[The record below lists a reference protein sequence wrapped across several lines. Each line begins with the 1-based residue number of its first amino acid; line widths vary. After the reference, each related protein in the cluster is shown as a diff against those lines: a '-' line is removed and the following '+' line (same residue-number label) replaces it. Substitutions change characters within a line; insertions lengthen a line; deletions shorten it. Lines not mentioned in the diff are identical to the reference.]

1 MSEKKLRILLGDD
14 HAVLRAGLRVLLN
27 LEEDFEVVGEAADG
41 EEVIQM
47 VEKTL
52 PDLVLLDLTLPK
64 ISGLECIGRILEK
77 HPMSKV
83 LVLTMHDDEEYMKA
97 VIKAGGKGY
106 VLKKAADVELLSAIR
121 MVSRGELY
129 IYPPMAGALLY
140 QIVTPQTSEQRK
152 VKREKGLSERER
164 EVLKYLA
171 LGHTN
176 QEIANLLHISVKTVE
191 TYKTRVMEKLD
202 LRKRA
207 ELVRY
212 AMENGL
218 IND

>member
-41 EEVIQM
+41 EEVVEM
-47 VEKTL
+47 VEKIQ
-52 PDLVLLDLTLPK
+52 PDLVLLDLTMPK
-64 ISGLECIGRILEK
+64 LSGLDCIERILEK
-77 HPMSKV
+77 HPITKI

-97 VIKAGGKGY
+97 VIRAGGKGY

-121 MVSRGELY
+121 TVSRGELY
-129 IYPPMAGALLY
+129 IYPPMAAALLY
-140 QIVTPQTSEQRK
+140 QMVGPQTFSNK
-152 VKREKGLSERER
+152 VKKEKGLSERER

-176 QEIANLLHISVKTVE
+176 HDIGELLHISVKTVE

-202 LRKRA
+202 LHKRA

-212 AMENGL
+212 AMENGI
-218 IND
+218 ING

>member
-41 EEVIQM
+41 EEVVQM

-64 ISGLECIGRILEK
+64 ISGLDCIGLILEK
-77 HPMSKV
+77 HPMTKI

-97 VIKAGGKGY
+97 VIRAGGKGY

-121 MVSRGELY
+121 TVSRGELY

-140 QIVTPQTSEQRK
+140 QIVAPQTPVRK
-152 VKREKGLSERER
+152 EKREKGLSDRER

-176 QEIANLLHISVKTVE
+176 QDIADLLHISIKTVE

>member
-14 HAVLRAGLRVLLN
+14 HAVMRAGLRVLLN
-27 LEEDFEVVGEAADG
+27 LEEDIEVVGEAADG
-41 EEVIQM
+41 EEVVKM
-47 VEKTL
+47 VDETL
-52 PDLVLLDLTLPK
+52 PDLVLLDLTMPNL
-64 ISGLECIGRILEK
+64 SGLECIERILEK
-77 HPMSKV
+77 HPTMKI

-97 VIKAGGKGY
+97 VIRAGGKGY
-106 VLKKAADVELLSAIR
+106 VLKKAADVELLLAIR
-121 MVSRGELY
+121 TVSRGELY
-129 IYPPMAGALLY
+129 IYPPMAAALLY
-140 QIVTPQTSEQRK
+140 QMVGPQTSGSKEK
-152 VKREKGLSERER
+152 KEKGLSERER

-176 QEIANLLHISVKTVE
+176 QDIAELLHISVKTVE

-212 AMENGL
+212 AMENGI
-218 IND
+218 ING

>member
-1 MSEKKLRILLGDD
+1 MPEKKLRILLGDD

-27 LEEDFEVVGEAADG
+27 LEEDIEVVGEAADG
-41 EEVIQM
+41 EEVVEM
-47 VEKTL
+47 VEKIL
-52 PDLVLLDLTLPK
+52 PDLVLLDLTMPK
-64 ISGLECIGRILEK
+64 LSGLECIERILEK
-77 HPMSKV
+77 HPTINI
-83 LVLTMHDDEEYMKA
+83 LVLTMHDDDEYMKA
-97 VIKAGGKGY
+97 VIRAGGKGY

-121 MVSRGELY
+121 TVSRGELY
-129 IYPPMAGALLY
+129 IYPPMAAALLY
-140 QIVTPQTSEQRK
+140 QMVGPQTPEIK
-152 VKREKGLSERER
+152 EKKDKGLSERER

-176 QEIANLLHISVKTVE
+176 HDIAELLHISVKTVE

-212 AMENGL
+212 AMENGI
-218 IND
+218 ING

>member
-1 MSEKKLRILLGDD
+1 MPEKKLRILLGDD

-27 LEEDFEVVGEAADG
+27 LEEDIEVVGEAADG
-41 EEVIQM
+41 EEVVEM
-47 VEKTL
+47 VEKIL
-52 PDLVLLDLTLPK
+52 PDLVLLDLTMPK
-64 ISGLECIGRILEK
+64 LSGLECIERILEK
-77 HPMSKV
+77 HPTTKI

-97 VIKAGGKGY
+97 VIRAGGKGY

-121 MVSRGELY
+121 TVSRGELY
-129 IYPPMAGALLY
+129 IYPPMAVALLY
-140 QIVTPQTSEQRK
+140 QMVGTQTSSIKEK
-152 VKREKGLSERER
+152 KGKRLSERER

-176 QEIANLLHISVKTVE
+176 QEIAELLHISVKTVE

-212 AMENGL
+212 AMENGI
-218 IND
+218 ING

>member
-14 HAVLRAGLRVLLN
+14 HAVMRAGLRVLLN
-27 LEEDFEVVGEAADG
+27 LEEDIEVVGEAADG
-41 EEVIQM
+41 EEVVKM
-47 VEKTL
+47 VDETL
-52 PDLVLLDLTLPK
+52 PDLVLLDLTMPNL
-64 ISGLECIGRILEK
+64 SGLECIERILEK
-77 HPMSKV
+77 HPTMKI

-97 VIKAGGKGY
+97 VIRAGGKGY
-106 VLKKAADVELLSAIR
+106 VLKKAADVELLLAIR
-121 MVSRGELY
+121 TVCRGELY
-129 IYPPMAGALLY
+129 IYPPMAAALLY
-140 QIVTPQTSEQRK
+140 QMVGPQTSGSNEK
-152 VKREKGLSERER
+152 KEKGLSERER

-176 QEIANLLHISVKTVE
+176 QDIAELLHISVKTVE

-212 AMENGL
+212 AMENGI
-218 IND
+218 ING

>member
-27 LEEDFEVVGEAADG
+27 LEEDIEVVGEAADG
-41 EEVIQM
+41 EEVVEM

-52 PDLVLLDLTLPK
+52 PDLVLLDLTMPK
-64 ISGLECIGRILEK
+64 LSGLECLERILERQPTMK
-77 HPMSKV
+77 I

-97 VIKAGGKGY
+97 VIRAGGKGY

-121 MVSRGELY
+121 TVSRGELY
-129 IYPPMAGALLY
+129 IYPPMAAALLY
-140 QIVTPQTSEQRK
+140 QMVGPQTSGNK
-152 VKREKGLSERER
+152 DKKEKGLSERER

-176 QEIANLLHISVKTVE
+176 QEIAEFLHISVKTVE

-212 AMENGL
+212 AMENGI
-218 IND
+218 ING

>member
-27 LEEDFEVVGEAADG
+27 LEEDIEVVGEAADG
-41 EEVIQM
+41 EEVVEM
-47 VEKTL
+47 VEKIL
-52 PDLVLLDLTLPK
+52 PDLVLLDLTMPK
-64 ISGLECIGRILEK
+64 LSGLECIERILEK
-77 HPMSKV
+77 HPTTKI

-97 VIKAGGKGY
+97 VIRAGGKGY
-106 VLKKAADVELLSAIR
+106 VLKKAADVELLLAIR
-121 MVSRGELY
+121 TVSRGELY
-129 IYPPMAGALLY
+129 IYPPMAAALLY
-140 QIVTPQTSEQRK
+140 QMVGPQTSGIKEK
-152 VKREKGLSERER
+152 KGKGLSERER

-176 QEIANLLHISVKTVE
+176 HDIAELLHISVKTVE

-212 AMENGL
+212 AMENGI
-218 IND
+218 ING

>member
-1 MSEKKLRILLGDD
+1 MPERKMRILLGDD

-27 LEEDFEVVGEAADG
+27 LEEDIEVIGEAADG
-41 EEVIQM
+41 EEVVRM

-52 PDLVLLDLTLPK
+52 PDLILLDLTMPK
-64 ISGLECIGRILEK
+64 LSGLECIERILEK
-77 HPMSKV
+77 HPAAKI

-97 VIKAGGKGY
+97 VIQAGGKGY

-129 IYPPMAGALLY
+129 VYPPMAAALLY
-140 QIVTPQTSEQRK
+140 QMVGPQTPVHKEKQ
-152 VKREKGLSERER
+152 EKGLSERER
-164 EVLKYLA
+164 EVLKYLS

-176 QEIANLLHISVKTVE
+176 QEIAEILHISVKTVE

-212 AMENGL
+212 AMENGI
-218 IND
+218 ING

>member
-1 MSEKKLRILLGDD
+1 MSKKKLRILLGDD

-27 LEEDFEVVGEAADG
+27 LEDDFEVVGEASDG
-41 EEVIQM
+41 EEVVQM

-64 ISGLECIGRILEK
+64 ISGLDCIGRILEK
-77 HPMSKV
+77 HPMTKI

-97 VIKAGGKGY
+97 VIRAGGKGY

-121 MVSRGELY
+121 TVSRGELY

-140 QIVTPQTSEQRK
+140 HIVTPQAPERK
-152 VKREKGLSERER
+152 EKREKGLSERER

-176 QEIANLLHISVKTVE
+176 QDIADLLHISVKTVE

>member
-41 EEVIQM
+41 EEVIRM

-64 ISGLECIGRILEK
+64 ISGLDCIGRILEK
-77 HPMSKV
+77 HPLTKI

-97 VIKAGGKGY
+97 VIRAGGKGY

-121 MVSRGELY
+121 TVSRGELY
-129 IYPPMAGALLY
+129 IYPPMAGSLLY
-140 QIVTPQTSEQRK
+140 QIVAPQTRERK
-152 VKREKGLSERER
+152 EKKEKGLSERER

-176 QEIANLLHISVKTVE
+176 QDIAGLLHISVKTVE
-191 TYKTRVMEKLD
+191 TYKTRIMEKLD
-202 LRKRA
+202 LHKRA

>member
-1 MSEKKLRILLGDD
+1 MSDKKLRILLGDD

-27 LEEDFEVVGEAADG
+27 LEEDIEVVGEAADG
-41 EEVIQM
+41 EEVVEM
-47 VEKTL
+47 VEKIL
-52 PDLVLLDLTLPK
+52 PDLVLLDLTMPK
-64 ISGLECIGRILEK
+64 LSGLECIERILEK
-77 HPMSKV
+77 HPTTKI

-97 VIKAGGKGY
+97 VIRAGGKGY

-129 IYPPMAGALLY
+129 VYPPMAAAMLY
-140 QIVTPQTSEQRK
+140 QMVGPQTPGIKEK
-152 VKREKGLSERER
+152 KEKGLSERER

-176 QEIANLLHISVKTVE
+176 HDIAELLHISVKTVE

-212 AMENGL
+212 AMENGI
-218 IND
+218 ING